1 MWWVGVG
8 LGVSWSGV
16 GWNKAKWHAS
26 TMGIACGGGDQSGN
40 HAEFRE
46 PENLNLRSWLRTLR
60 DLRKFGED
68 RQDHPHVLW
77 LAMS

>member
-1 MWWVGVG
+1 
-8 LGVSWSGV
+8 
-16 GWNKAKWHAS
+16 
-26 TMGIACGGGDQSGN
+26 MGIACGGGDQSGN